1 MDDPLLDQELKDDD
15 ELEGDLDEIL
25 TPGTKKPKKDLDDD
39 SLDTL
44 AEEEE
49 SVLPEDAFDDTEPDQ
64 DLW

>member
-1 MDDPLLDQELKDDD
+1 LLDPELKDDD

>member
-1 MDDPLLDQELKDDD
+1 MLDQELKDDD